1 MDNGLWKTF
10 SRKVK
15 GSMDAATRAQFV
27 ESWGS
32 MGGLWGINR
41 SMARIHALLLAT
53 REPLSLEDIARE
65 LEMSRGNASMSLK
78 ELRNWGV
85 IRRVHLTGER
95 RDYYIAEDDIWSM
108 LFRIASERKKREFD
122 PALAALRKAL
132 EATPPG
138 NDLVRQR
145 LGELEEILR
154 AVERVL
160 DRFLKDEEASR
171 GMLKFLSAPIPYPG
185 SGKGKKSRG

>member
-1 MDNGLWKTF
+1 
-10 SRKVK
+10 
-15 GSMDAATRAQFV
+15 MDAATRSAFV

-32 MGGLWGINR
+32 MGALWGISR

-53 REPLSLEDIARE
+53 REPLGLEEISDE
-65 LEMSRGNASMSLK
+65 LGISRGNGSMCLK
-78 ELRNWGV
+78 ELRHWGV

-132 EATPPG
+132 DSTPKEE
-138 NDLVRQR
+138 DLVRER

-160 DRFLKDEEASR
+160 QRFLKSEEASL
-171 GMLKFLSAPIPYPG
+171 GMLKFLSASVPYPG
-185 SGKGKKSRG
+185 SGKEKKEQG

>member
-1 MDNGLWKTF
+1 
-10 SRKVK
+10 
-15 GSMDAATRAQFV
+15 MDAATRSRFI

-32 MGGLWGINR
+32 MGALWGISR

-53 REPLSLEDIARE
+53 KEPMGLEEISEE
-65 LEMSRGNASMSLK
+65 LGISRSNASMCLK
-78 ELRNWGV
+78 ELRHWGV

-132 EATPPG
+132 DATAAED
-138 NDLVRQR
+138 DLVRER

-160 DRFLKDEEASR
+160 ERFLKSEDASR
-171 GMLKFLSAPIPYPG
+171 GMLKFLSASVPYPG
-185 SGKGKKSRG
+185 GGRGKKERG